1 MMKNTAPKRVI
12 VLGVDPRSLINFR
25 RALICELVAQGH
37 EVIAVAQGPSEL
49 QIQSLAALGA
59 RVMSVEF
66 ARAGMNP
73 FKDIGTFFKLVKL
86 FKDIKPDAVF
96 AYTAKPVIFGALAA
110 SFAKVPQFVAMI
122 TGLGYSFVE
131 GRELKRRIARLSAS
145 LLYQQA
151 LGKCSSI
158 IFQNPDDRATF
169 EKLGFLQGVSKIG
182 VVNGSGVDLDYFKK
196 CALPD
201 APVFLMIAR
210 LLADKGIHEYA
221 AAAAAL
227 RRQIPEARTLVI
239 GGLDPSPN
247 SVTQSE
253 LDVWIKNGIEYF
265 GKAEDVRP
273 FIAQAS
279 VIVLP
284 SYREGTPR
292 SVLEGMAMGRAII
305 TTDVPG
311 CRETV
316 QNGVNGFLVAA
327 RDVGALLNAMVA
339 LAKDAKMRSSM
350 ATASYKIAVGKYEA
364 TSVAK
369 STIQLADI

>member
-1 MMKNTAPKRVI
+1 VMKKAAFKRVI

-37 EVIAVAQGPSEL
+37 EVIAVAHGPSKL
-49 QIQSLAALGA
+49 QIISLEILGA
-59 RVMSVEF
+59 KVMSVDF

-73 FKDIGTFFKLVKL
+73 FKDIGTFFELVRL
-86 FKDIKPDAVF
+86 FKVTKPDAVF
-96 AYTAKPVIFGALAA
+96 AYTSKPVIYGALAA
-110 SFAKVPQFVAMI
+110 SFAKVPRFNAMI
-122 TGLGYSFVE
+122 TGLGYSFVDGPE
-131 GRELKRRIARLSAS
+131 FKRRIARFSAS
-145 LLYQQA
+145 FLYKRA
-151 LGKCSSI
+151 LAKCSAV

-169 EKLGFLQGVSKIG
+169 EKLRFLQGVPKVG
-182 VVNGSGVDLDYFKK
+182 VVNGSGVDLDYFRK
-196 CALPD
+196 CVLPD

-210 LLADKGIHEYA
+210 LLADKGIHEYVA
-221 AAAAAL
+221 ASVAL
-227 RRQIPEARTLVI
+227 RKRMPSARTLLI

-247 SVTQSE
+247 SVTQSQ
-253 LDVWIKNGIEYF
+253 LDVWIKDGIEYL

-273 FIAQAS
+273 IIAQAS

-316 QNGVNGFLVAA
+316 QNGINGFLVPA
-327 RDVGALLNAMVA
+327 RDSAALLNAMVA
-339 LAKDAKMRSSM
+339 LAGDAKTRTKM
-350 ATASYKIAVGKYEA
+350 ATASYKIVVEKYEA